1 VDLFTLEC
9 VVFEVVTGDT
19 LFKSDW
25 VLTKFV
31 EKEEDI
37 LEDYWPT
44 ASPNS
49 RLFLLGQFTFLGP
62 RISTKN
68 NFYPGMTPQHQQSDE
83 SSRNASSRPHTVC
96 AT

>member
-49 RLFLLGQFTFLGP
+49 RLFLLGQFTADLLFSDLAFRP
-62 RISTKN
+62 RTTSIL
-68 NFYPGMTPQHQQSDE
+68 E
-83 SSRNASSRPHTVC
+83 
-96 AT
+96 